1 MEKIVIKA
9 ARRDVIGK
17 KVSVL
22 RREGIIPGVVYGHK
36 IEPVAIQM
44 NRKEVSR
51 TLAGLTASSIIT
63 IDVDGVKHT
72 ALVREK
78 QRNPLRNELIHVDFQ
93 AVSLK
98 EKIRTKIE
106 LTLTGVA
113 PAVKAFNGVVL
124 QDKEFIEV
132 EALPTDLPE
141 RVMIDISGLEKIGDL
156 IRMSDLSLS
165 DEVTVFDDPNET
177 IVTVSGVAAEV
188 VEEEAVEATG
198 AEPEVV
204 EKGKKDQE
212 EEA

>member
-156 IRMSDLSLS
+156 IRVSDLSLS